1 MGHLLEEKPIN
12 PAVTRP
18 DDCLP
23 LGDIMAEAMLD
34 THHSDQLQQ
43 NAFQASVSMA
53 TKKLAHLEMMARH
66 WSPPQR
72 GHPEWQSVSSWA

>member
-34 THHSDQLQQ
+34 THHS
-43 NAFQASVSMA
+43 
-53 TKKLAHLEMMARH
+53 
-66 WSPPQR
+66 
-72 GHPEWQSVSSWA
+72 EWQSSAEGWKRTYVRTSNYNKMHSRLQCPWLQRNWLI